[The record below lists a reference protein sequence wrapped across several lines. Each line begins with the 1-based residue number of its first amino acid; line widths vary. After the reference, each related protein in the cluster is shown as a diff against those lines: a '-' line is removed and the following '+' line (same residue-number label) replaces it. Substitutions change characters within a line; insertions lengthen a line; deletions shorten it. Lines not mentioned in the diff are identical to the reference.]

1 VILASQSRT
10 KHLQHS
16 LHPLLVEKDLPARLE
31 LALVPLQTTLAC
43 QYQPNTAMQLN
54 LLESTS
60 PKLSASV
67 DSKWLTK
74 SLNCLESILTKKPG
88 RGEDYC

>member
-1 VILASQSRT
+1 MHFPTA
-10 KHLQHS
+10 
-16 LHPLLVEKDLPARLE
+16 LE
-31 LALVPLQTTLAC
+31 PVLFPLQIRFAG
-43 QYQPNTAMQLN
+43 QYQPNTAVQLN

-60 PKLSASV
+60 LKPSASV

-74 SLNCLESILTKKPG
+74 SLNFLESTLTKKPG